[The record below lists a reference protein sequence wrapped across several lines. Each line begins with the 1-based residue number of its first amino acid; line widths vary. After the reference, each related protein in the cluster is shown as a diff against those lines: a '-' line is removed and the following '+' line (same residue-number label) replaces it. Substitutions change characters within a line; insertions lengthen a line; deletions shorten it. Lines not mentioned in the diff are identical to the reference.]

1 MRKSKLKPVNIRNP
15 KELRKS
21 LQEASNL
28 SRLSGGKGDTP
39 EHIER
44 IIYLHCS
51 KNLSLESSILQASE
65 ETYGKGTTS
74 KFRKRAENILKERE
88 NRS

>member
-1 MRKSKLKPVNIRNP
+1 MRKSKLKPVNTRDP

-28 SRLSGGKGDTP
+28 SQLSGGKGDSP

-51 KNLSLESSILQASE
+51 EGLSLERSIL
-65 ETYGKGTTS
+65 
-74 KFRKRAENILKERE
+74 
-88 NRS
+88 